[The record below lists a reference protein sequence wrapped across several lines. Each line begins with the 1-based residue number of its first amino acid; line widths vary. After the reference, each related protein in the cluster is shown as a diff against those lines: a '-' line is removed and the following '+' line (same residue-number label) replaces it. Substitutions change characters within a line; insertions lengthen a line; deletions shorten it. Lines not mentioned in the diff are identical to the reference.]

1 MKGFKRLFK
10 YIKFKNYPD
19 HQRLRKQRNLIFKKQ
34 INLRITNN
42 ESSSKRK

>member
-10 YIKFKNYPD
+10 YIKFNNYPD
-19 HQRLRKQRNLIFKKQ
+19 HQRLRKQ